1 MEWFNITWIFG
12 IITLAC
18 AGFFLQMVVAYNVV
32 RSQIIPALNQVREI
46 RKRHGVEIE
55 KVDRLTKEAET
66 QLAELEVE
74 AQGLGEQIKDLDEKL
89 EAYKD
94 DDSEER

>member
-1 MEWFNITWIFG
+1 MEWFNIAWIFG

-32 RSQIIPALNQVREI
+32 RGQIIPALNQVREI

>member
-32 RSQIIPALNQVREI
+32 RGQIIPALNQVREI